1 MKSAS
6 VNDYPNTS
14 EVGMVGVKLIGITKS
29 DNGDAIYELTLTP
42 QVQEQI
48 FQEMEEF
55 DKCFTPTA
63 FT

>member
-1 MKSAS
+1 VKSAS

-42 QVQEQI
+42 QAQEQI

-55 DKCFTPTA
+55 DK
-63 FT
+63 